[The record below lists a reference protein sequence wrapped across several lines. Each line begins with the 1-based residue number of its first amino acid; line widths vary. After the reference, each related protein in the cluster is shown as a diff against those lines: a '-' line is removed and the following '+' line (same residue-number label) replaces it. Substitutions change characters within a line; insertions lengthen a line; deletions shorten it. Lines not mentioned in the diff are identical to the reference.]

1 VPKPTLP
8 PDAAPSSPAA
18 LHQQQLAAHGDTVQ
32 TRPRPPR
39 RSFSAA
45 EKLRLLRLADA
56 CLANGPRGA
65 LEAMYRK
72 EGLYSS
78 LVSSWRAQLATKGP
92 DGLKTGQ
99 VGRPPVLDAVERRCV
114 ELAARNAELERQLHV
129 AQVLLSLQ
137 KKAHELLGLV
147 LPSSDGES

>member
-1 VPKPTLP
+1 MPKPTLP

-18 LHQQQLAAHGDTVQ
+18 LQQQQLAAHGDAVQ

-39 RSFSAA
+39 RIFSAA
-45 EKLRLLRLADA
+45 EKLHLLRLADA
-56 CLANGPRGA
+56 CLADGPRGA

-78 LVSSWRAQLATKGP
+78 LVSSWRAQLAKHGP
-92 DGLKTGQ
+92 EGLKPGQ
-99 VGRPPVLDAVERRCV
+99 PGRPPVLDATEQRCAD
-114 ELAARNAELERQLHV
+114 LAARNAELERQLHV

-147 LPSSDGES
+147 LPPSDGER